1 MIVSS
6 IKRQYTGTSY
16 QNAVNKNNT
25 MTASGVSFSEA
36 FSQAADSLEK
46 TIQSNI
52 STSSEKRELTRTEML
67 SIIQDKIREMKTKL
81 ENDETELTYQIG
93 SRTFTEKEW
102 KNLIHNVDKALE
114 QDKNKVEN
122 ESEKKN
128 EKKDVNEINP
138 NDKEKTVKCNDDT
151 EFDSLI
157 TLLLHEE

>member
-6 IKRQYTGTSY
+6 IKSQYTGTSY
-16 QNAVNKNNT
+16 QKAVNKNNT

-102 KNLIHNVDKALE
+102 ENLIHNVDKALE
-114 QDKNKVEN
+114 QDKNKV

-138 NDKEKTVKCNDDT
+138 NDKEKTVKRNDDT
-151 EFDSLI
+151 ELDSLI